1 MKQITFGDIYI
12 LGNIVAE
19 NDLYRHYHYPE
30 MLIRYDSNFIE
41 FKKQPS
47 LTELKEAEK
56 YLREFHLRQGQ
67 KHVKFCF
74 PANSRPEGEIVDYLN
89 DSGYENGFL
98 ELYAIQPDQFP
109 LVEYHP
115 DIDIQVV
122 TDKNFETYLDQQYK
136 QDLAFGSEFARAKID
151 LAKRQFTDSSFIK
164 IIAFYKG
171 NPAGYVD
178 VITTDKT
185 AEIDNLTVDET
196 YQKKG
201 IGSRLQK
208 FVMDIF
214 PDKTVILVADGE
226 DTARD
231 MYMKQNYQYLG
242 FQNEVQKIYGDKLE

>member
-1 MKQITFGDIYI
+1 MKQVTFDDIYI
-12 LGNIVAE
+12 LGCIVAE

-47 LTELKEAEK
+47 LTELKEAEN

-74 PANSRPEGEIVDYLN
+74 PENVQLERELVDYLN
-89 DSGYENGFL
+89 GSGYENGFL

-109 LVEYHP
+109 EVEDQP
-115 DIDIQVV
+115 DIDIQIV
-122 TDKNFETYLDQQYK
+122 TDKNFETYLDLQYK
-136 QDLAFGSEFARAKID
+136 QDLEFGSKFARAKID
-151 LAKRQFTDSSFIK
+151 LAKRQFTESSIIK

-185 AEIDNLTVDET
+185 AEIDNLTVEESF
-196 YQKKG
+196 QKKG

-208 FVMDIF
+208 FVMDNY
-214 PDKTVILVADGE
+214 PDKAVILVADGE
-226 DTARD
+226 DTVRE
-231 MYMKQNYQYLG
+231 MYMKQNYQYVG
-242 FQNEVQKIYGDKLE
+242 FQYEVQKIEGD